1 MSQYDTDVLDRSMS
15 RKEIAAFFKDDWFKN
30 SWRREWFLE
39 DVKLR
44 YIPKNDLLVALSTP
58 ASITN
63 DRSSQ
68 ATSFWVEELE
78 HKVRA
83 ISIRSGLTNPFETAI
98 GNHVL
103 YERFWYEQLLE
114 SILAR
119 TVRGC
124 ALIGSAGTSKSTYQ
138 FWVIYRMLQAVHNS
152 KDDCDYIVFVMLSV
166 NVVAL

>member
-1 MSQYDTDVLDRSMS
+1 MS
-15 RKEIAAFFKDDWFKN
+15 RKIAVLFKDDWFKKT
-30 SWRREWFLE
+30 WRREEFFE
-39 DVKLR
+39 TIKLR
-44 YIPKNDLLVALSTP
+44 HIPENDLLVALTTP
-58 ASITN
+58 ANTTN
-63 DRSSQ
+63 DGSQ
-68 ATSFWVEELE
+68 ACFWVEELE

-83 ISIRSGLTNPFETAI
+83 ISIRSGLESPFETAI
-98 GNHVL
+98 GNHIL

-166 NVVAL
+166 NVVVL